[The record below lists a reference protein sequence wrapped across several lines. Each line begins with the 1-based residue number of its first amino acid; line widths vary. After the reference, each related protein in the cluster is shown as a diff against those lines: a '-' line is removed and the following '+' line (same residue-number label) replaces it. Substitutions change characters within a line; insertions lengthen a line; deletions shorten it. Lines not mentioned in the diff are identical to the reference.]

1 MNLPNKLT
9 VLRIILVPFMVAAML
24 IEFPFHYLV
33 AGLIFGAASL
43 TDYFDGKIARERNL
57 ITDFGK
63 FADPIADKIL
73 VISALV
79 CFLAKGLCDPIII
92 LIVLFREFVVTSI
105 RLSAASSGK
114 VVAANM
120 WGKAK
125 TVSQIIAIVGVFVL
139 QVVLEIFEA
148 VFGHGVTA
156 YYIDIADTIRISGQ
170 ISALCN
176 VFYVIGEVML
186 WISVVFTIISGVKYV
201 IDNKD
206 AISDM

>member
-9 VLRIILVPFMVAAML
+9 VMRIVLVPFMVAAML
-24 IEFPFHYLV
+24 IDFPFHYLV

-57 ITDFGK
+57 ITNFGK

-73 VISALV
+73 VVSALV

-92 LIVLFREFVVTSI
+92 LIVLFREFVVTSV
-105 RLSAASSGK
+105 RLSAASNGT

-120 WGKAK
+120 WGKVK
-125 TVSQIIAIVGVFVL
+125 TVTQMIAIIAVFVF
-139 QVVLEIFEA
+139 QVALEVYA
-148 VFGHGVTA
+148 VINAPALAIEILEKLFF
-156 YYIDIADTIRISGQ
+156 IA
-170 ISALCN
+170 
-176 VFYVIGEVML
+176 GEVLM
-186 WISVVFTIISGVKYV
+186 WVSVVFTVISGLKYV
-201 IDNKD
+201 LDNKD

>member
-9 VLRIILVPFMVAAML
+9 VMRIILVPFMVASML
-24 IEFPFHYLV
+24 IEFPSHYLV

-57 ITDFGK
+57 ITNFGK

-73 VISALV
+73 VVSALV

-105 RLSAASSGK
+105 RLSAASNGT

-120 WGKAK
+120 WGKVK
-125 TVSQIIAIVGVFVL
+125 TVTQMIAIIAVFVF
-139 QVVLEIFEA
+139 QVALEVYA
-148 VFGHGVTA
+148 VFPYMPQLAVQMMENIFFVA
-156 YYIDIADTIRISGQ
+156 
-170 ISALCN
+170 
-176 VFYVIGEVML
+176 GEVLM
-186 WISVVFTIISGVKYV
+186 WISVVFTVISGLIYV
-201 IDNKD
+201 LDNKE
-206 AISDM
+206 AIADK

>member
-9 VLRIILVPFMVAAML
+9 VMRIILVPFMVASML

-57 ITDFGK
+57 ITNFGK

-73 VISALV
+73 VVSALV

-105 RLSAASSGK
+105 RLSAASNGT

-120 WGKAK
+120 WGKVK
-125 TVSQIIAIVGVFVL
+125 TVTQMIAIIAVFVF
-139 QVVLEIFEA
+139 QVALEVYA
-148 VFGHGVTA
+148 VFPYMPQHAVQMMENIFFVA
-156 YYIDIADTIRISGQ
+156 
-170 ISALCN
+170 
-176 VFYVIGEVML
+176 GEVLM
-186 WISVVFTIISGVKYV
+186 WISVVFTVISGLIYV
-201 IDNKD
+201 LDNKE
-206 AISDM
+206 AIADK

>member
-24 IEFPFHYLV
+24 IPFPFHYLV

-57 ITDFGK
+57 ITNFGK

-73 VISALV
+73 VVSALV
-79 CFLAKGLCDPIII
+79 CFLANGLCDPIII

-105 RLSAASSGK
+105 RLSAASQGT

-120 WGKAK
+120 WGKVK
-125 TVSQIIAIVGVFVL
+125 TVTQMIAIIAVFVF
-139 QVVLEIFEA
+139 QVALEVYAIFPYAPQLAIQMMEN
-148 VFGHGVTA
+148 
-156 YYIDIADTIRISGQ
+156 I
-170 ISALCN
+170 
-176 VFYVIGEVML
+176 FYVVGEVMM
-186 WISVVFTIISGVKYV
+186 WISVVFAVISGVKYV
-201 IDNKD
+201 LDNKD
-206 AISDM
+206 AISEM

>member
-24 IEFPFHYLV
+24 IDFPFHYLV
-33 AGLIFGAASL
+33 AGLIFGAASI

-57 ITDFGK
+57 ITNFGK

-92 LIVLFREFVVTSI
+92 LIVLFREFVVTSV
-105 RLSAASSGK
+105 RLSAASQGK
-114 VVAANM
+114 VVAANI

-125 TVSQIIAIVGVFVL
+125 TVSQIIAIIGVFVL
-139 QVVLEIFEA
+139 QILLGIFEQYLLIN
-148 VFGHGVTA
+148 FDYYNLA
-156 YYIDIADTIRISGQ
+156 YIFYIA
-170 ISALCN
+170 
-176 VFYVIGEVML
+176 GEVMM
-186 WISVVFTIISGVKYV
+186 WISVLFAVISGVKYV
-201 IDNKD
+201 LDNKD
-206 AISDM
+206 TISEM

>member
-9 VLRIILVPFMVAAML
+9 ILRIIFVPFMVAAML

-33 AGLIFGAASL
+33 AGIIFGAASL
-43 TDYFDGKIARERNL
+43 TDYFDGKIARSRNL
-57 ITDFGK
+57 ITNFGK

-92 LIVLFREFVVTSI
+92 IIVLFREFVVTSV
-105 RLSAASSGK
+105 RLSAASQGK

-125 TVSQIIAIVGVFVL
+125 TVSQIIAIVCVFVL
-139 QVVLEIFEA
+139 QVILELLAHFESSLSLM
-148 VFGHGVTA
+148 
-156 YYIDIADTIRISGQ
+156 ILQ
-170 ISALCN
+170 ISSYFRYAILEG
-176 VFYVIGEVML
+176 VFFYIGEVML
-186 WISVVFTIISGVKYV
+186 WISVVFAVISGVKYV
-201 IDNKD
+201 LDNKD
-206 AISDM
+206 AISQM

>member
-9 VLRIILVPFMVAAML
+9 VMRIILVPFMVASML

-57 ITDFGK
+57 ITNFGK

-73 VISALV
+73 VVSALV

-105 RLSAASSGK
+105 RLSAASNGT

-120 WGKAK
+120 WGKVK
-125 TVSQIIAIVGVFVL
+125 TVTQMIAIIAVFVF
-139 QVVLEIFEA
+139 QVALEVNA
-148 VFGHGVTA
+148 VFPYMPQLAVQKMENIFFVA
-156 YYIDIADTIRISGQ
+156 
-170 ISALCN
+170 
-176 VFYVIGEVML
+176 GEVLM
-186 WISVVFTIISGVKYV
+186 WISVVFTVISGLIYV
-201 IDNKD
+201 LDNKE
-206 AISDM
+206 AIADK

>member
-9 VLRIILVPFMVAAML
+9 VLRILIVPFMVATLL
-24 IEFPFHYLV
+24 IDFPFHMFVSGVL
-33 AGLIFGAASL
+33 FGIASL

-79 CFLAKGLCDPIII
+79 CFLSLGLCDPVI
-92 LIVLFREFVVTSI
+92 LIIVLFREFVVTSI
-105 RLSAASSGK
+105 RLCAASSGK

-125 TVSQIIAIVGVFVL
+125 TVSQIIAIVGVFVF
-139 QVVLEIFEA
+139 QFALEIVSLF
-148 VFGHGVTA
+148 T
-156 YYIDIADTIRISGQ
+156 DPST
-170 ISALCN
+170 SAIYPSLESA
-176 VFYVIGEVML
+176 FYFVGELML
-186 WISVVFTIISGVKYV
+186 WISVIFAVISGLKYV
-201 IDNKD
+201 LDNKSVI
-206 AISDM
+206 AQM

>member
-33 AGLIFGAASL
+33 AGLIFGVASI
-43 TDYFDGKIARERNL
+43 TDYFDGKIARSRNL

-79 CFLAKGLCDPIII
+79 CFLARGLCDPIII
-92 LIVLFREFVVTSI
+92 IIVLFREFVVTSI

-120 WGKAK
+120 WGKVK
-125 TVSQIIAIVGVFVL
+125 TVTQMIAIIAVFVF
-139 QVVLEIFEA
+139 QVALEVYTVFPYAPELAIQMMENIFF
-148 VFGHGVTA
+148 VV
-156 YYIDIADTIRISGQ
+156 
-170 ISALCN
+170 
-176 VFYVIGEVML
+176 GEVLL
-186 WISVVFTIISGVKYV
+186 WISVVFTVISGVKYV

>member
-24 IEFPFHYLV
+24 LDFQYHYLV
-33 AGLIFGAASL
+33 AGLIFGAASI

-79 CFLAKGLCDPIII
+79 CFLARGLCDPIII

-120 WGKAK
+120 WGKVK

-139 QVVLEIFEA
+139 QILLGIFEQYLLIN
-148 VFGHGVTA
+148 FD
-156 YYIDIADTIRISGQ
+156 YYKLASIFFVS
-170 ISALCN
+170 
-176 VFYVIGEVML
+176 GEVMM
-186 WISVVFTIISGVKYV
+186 WISVLFTVISGVKYV
-201 IDNKD
+201 LDNKD
-206 AISDM
+206 AISEM

>member
-24 IEFPFHYLV
+24 IPFPFHYLV

-57 ITDFGK
+57 ITNFGK

-73 VISALV
+73 VVSALV
-79 CFLAKGLCDPIII
+79 CFLANGLCDPIII

-105 RLSAASSGK
+105 RLSAASQGT

-120 WGKAK
+120 WGKVK
-125 TVSQIIAIVGVFVL
+125 TVTQMIAIIAVFVF
-139 QVVLEIFEA
+139 QVALEVYAIFPYA
-148 VFGHGVTA
+148 PQL
-156 YYIDIADTIRISGQ
+156 TIQMMENI
-170 ISALCN
+170 
-176 VFYVIGEVML
+176 FYVVGEVMM
-186 WISVVFTIISGVKYV
+186 WISVVFAVISGVKYV
-201 IDNKD
+201 LDNKD
-206 AISDM
+206 AISEM

>member
-9 VLRIILVPFMVAAML
+9 ILRIILVPFMVVAML
-24 IEFPFHYLV
+24 WHFPYHYLV

-57 ITDFGK
+57 ITNFGK

-79 CFLAKGLCDPIII
+79 CFLAYGKCDPIII
-92 LIVLFREFVVTSI
+92 LIVLFREFVVTSV
-105 RLSAASSGK
+105 RLSAASQGK

-125 TVSQIIAIVGVFVL
+125 TVSQIIAIIGVFLVQIFNDIVSFSPYFSHQVMYKVNDICFIIDEVL
-139 QVVLEIFEA
+139 
-148 VFGHGVTA
+148 
-156 YYIDIADTIRISGQ
+156 
-170 ISALCN
+170 
-176 VFYVIGEVML
+176 L
-186 WISVVFTIISGVKYV
+186 WISVVFAVISGVKYV
-201 IDNKD
+201 LDNKD
-206 AISDM
+206 AISEM

>member
-9 VLRIILVPFMVAAML
+9 ILRIILVPFMVAAML
-24 IEFPFHYLV
+24 VKFPFHYLV

-57 ITDFGK
+57 ITNFGK

-73 VISALV
+73 VVSALV
-79 CFLAKGLCDPIII
+79 CFLADGMCDPIII
-92 LIVLFREFVVTSI
+92 LIVLFREFVVTSV
-105 RLSAASSGK
+105 RLSAASQGK

-139 QVVLEIFEA
+139 QTLHEILATYCANYDYFIWEQR
-148 VFGHGVTA
+148 F
-156 YYIDIADTIRISGQ
+156 YI
-170 ISALCN
+170 
-176 VFYVIGEVML
+176 IGEVML
-186 WISVVFTIISGVKYV
+186 WISVIFAVISGVKYV
-201 IDNKD
+201 LDNKD
-206 AISDM
+206 AISEM

>member
-9 VLRIILVPFMVAAML
+9 VMRIILVPFMVASML

-57 ITDFGK
+57 ITNFGK

-73 VISALV
+73 VVSALV

-105 RLSAASSGK
+105 RLSAASNGT

-120 WGKAK
+120 WGKVK
-125 TVSQIIAIVGVFVL
+125 TVTQMIAIIAVFVF
-139 QVVLEIFEA
+139 QVALEVNA
-148 VFGHGVTA
+148 VFPYMPQLAVQMMEN
-156 YYIDIADTIRISGQ
+156 IFFIA
-170 ISALCN
+170 
-176 VFYVIGEVML
+176 GEVLM
-186 WISVVFTIISGVKYV
+186 WISVVFTVISGLIYV
-201 IDNKD
+201 LDNKE
-206 AISDM
+206 AIADK

>member
-33 AGLIFGAASL
+33 AGLIFGLASI
-43 TDYFDGKIARERNL
+43 TDYFDGKIARSRNL

-79 CFLAKGLCDPIII
+79 CFLAQGMCDPIILI
-92 LIVLFREFVVTSI
+92 IVLFREFVVTSI

-120 WGKAK
+120 WGKVK
-125 TVSQIIAIVGVFVL
+125 TVTQMIAIIAVFVF
-139 QVVLEIFEA
+139 QVVLEVLSQFNSPS
-148 VFGHGVTA
+148 VTEFLNA
-156 YYIDIADTIRISGQ
+156 SPFYFYIA
-170 ISALCN
+170 
-176 VFYVIGEVML
+176 GEILL

-201 IDNKD
+201 FDNKD

>member
-9 VLRIILVPFMVAAML
+9 IMRIVLVPFMVASML
-24 IEFPFHYLV
+24 IDFPFHYLV

-57 ITDFGK
+57 ITNFGK

-73 VISALV
+73 VVSALV

-105 RLSAASSGK
+105 RLSAASNGT

-120 WGKAK
+120 WGKVK
-125 TVSQIIAIVGVFVL
+125 TVTQMIAIIAVFVFQVALDVYAVLSTPVVAIEILENIFFIVGEVL
-139 QVVLEIFEA
+139 
-148 VFGHGVTA
+148 
-156 YYIDIADTIRISGQ
+156 
-170 ISALCN
+170 
-176 VFYVIGEVML
+176 M
-186 WISVVFTIISGVKYV
+186 WISVVFTVISGLIYV
-201 IDNKD
+201 LDNKD
-206 AISDM
+206 AISDK

>member
-24 IEFPFHYLV
+24 LDFQYNYLV
-33 AGLIFGAASL
+33 AGLIFGAASI
-43 TDYFDGKIARERNL
+43 TDYFDGSIARKRNL

-79 CFLAKGLCDPIII
+79 CFLAKGLCDPIILI
-92 LIVLFREFVVTSI
+92 IVLFREFVVTSI

-120 WGKAK
+120 WGKVK
-125 TVSQIIAIVGVFVL
+125 TVTQMIAIICIFVL
-139 QVVLEIFEA
+139 QTSLQIFGQYILSNFDYHEI
-148 VFGHGVTA
+148 A
-156 YYIDIADTIRISGQ
+156 YIFFI
-170 ISALCN
+170 
-176 VFYVIGEVML
+176 IGEVLL
-186 WISVVFTIISGVKYV
+186 WISVVFTVISGVKYV

>member
-9 VLRIILVPFMVAAML
+9 VLRILLVPFMVACML
-24 IEFPFHYLV
+24 IDFPFHYLV

-57 ITDFGK
+57 ITNFGK

-79 CFLAKGLCDPIII
+79 CFLANGLCDPVII
-92 LIVLFREFVVTSI
+92 LIVLFREFVVTSV
-105 RLSAASSGK
+105 RLSAASQGK

-139 QVVLEIFEA
+139 QVALEVLEYLTSSLRLPILELSAYLKCSFLEG
-148 VFGHGVTA
+148 VFF
-156 YYIDIADTIRISGQ
+156 
-170 ISALCN
+170 N
-176 VFYVIGEVML
+176 IGEVML
-186 WISVVFTIISGVKYV
+186 WISVVFAVISGVKYV
-201 IDNKD
+201 LDNKD
-206 AISDM
+206 AISQM

>member
-1 MNLPNKLT
+1 M
-9 VLRIILVPFMVAAML
+9 
-24 IEFPFHYLV
+24 
-33 AGLIFGAASL
+33 
-43 TDYFDGKIARERNL
+43 
-57 ITDFGK
+57 
-63 FADPIADKIL
+63 
-73 VISALV
+73 
-79 CFLAKGLCDPIII
+79 
-92 LIVLFREFVVTSI
+92 
-105 RLSAASSGK
+105 
-114 VVAANM
+114 
-120 WGKAK
+120 
-125 TVSQIIAIVGVFVL
+125 L

-176 VFYVIGEVML
+176 VFYIIGEVML

>member
-9 VLRIILVPFMVAAML
+9 VMRIILVPFMVASML

-57 ITDFGK
+57 ITNFGK

-73 VISALV
+73 VVSALV

-105 RLSAASSGK
+105 RLSAASNGT

-120 WGKAK
+120 WGKVK
-125 TVSQIIAIVGVFVL
+125 TVTQMIAIIAVFVF
-139 QVVLEIFEA
+139 QVALEVYA
-148 VFGHGVTA
+148 VFPYMPQLAVQMMENIFFVA
-156 YYIDIADTIRISGQ
+156 
-170 ISALCN
+170 
-176 VFYVIGEVML
+176 GEVLM
-186 WISVVFTIISGVKYV
+186 WISVVFTVISGLIYV
-201 IDNKD
+201 LDNKE
-206 AISDM
+206 AIADK

>member
-9 VLRIILVPFMVAAML
+9 VMRIILVPFMVASML

-57 ITDFGK
+57 ITNFGK

-73 VISALV
+73 VVSALV

-105 RLSAASSGK
+105 RLSAASNGT

-120 WGKAK
+120 WGKVK
-125 TVSQIIAIVGVFVL
+125 TVTQMIAIIAVFVF
-139 QVVLEIFEA
+139 QVALEVNA
-148 VFGHGVTA
+148 VFPYMPQLAVQMMENIFFVA
-156 YYIDIADTIRISGQ
+156 
-170 ISALCN
+170 
-176 VFYVIGEVML
+176 GEVLM
-186 WISVVFTIISGVKYV
+186 WISVVFTVISGLIYV
-201 IDNKD
+201 LDNKE
-206 AISDM
+206 AIADK

>member
-9 VLRIILVPFMVAAML
+9 VLRILIVPFMVATLL
-24 IEFPFHYLV
+24 IDFPFHM
-33 AGLIFGAASL
+33 LISGVLFGIASL
-43 TDYFDGKIARERNL
+43 TDYFDGKIARKRNL

-79 CFLAKGLCDPIII
+79 CFLALQLCDPII
-92 LIVLFREFVVTSI
+92 LIIILFREFVVTSI
-105 RLSAASSGK
+105 RLSAASNGT

-120 WGKAK
+120 WGKVK
-125 TVSQIIAIVGVFVL
+125 TVSQMIAIIGIFVL
-139 QVVLEIFEA
+139 QILF
-148 VFGHGVTA
+148 
-156 YYIDIADTIRISGQ
+156 DILNTYCVDFSYFKWERNFFI
-170 ISALCN
+170 
-176 VFYVIGEVML
+176 IGEVLL

-201 IDNKD
+201 IDNKE

>member
-24 IEFPFHYLV
+24 LDFQYHYLV
-33 AGLIFGAASL
+33 AGLIFGAASI

-79 CFLAKGLCDPIII
+79 CFLARGLCDPIII

-120 WGKAK
+120 WGKVK

-139 QVVLEIFEA
+139 QILLGIFEQYLLIN
-148 VFGHGVTA
+148 FD
-156 YYIDIADTIRISGQ
+156 YYKLASIFFISGE
-170 ISALCN
+170 I
-176 VFYVIGEVML
+176 MM
-186 WISVVFTIISGVKYV
+186 WISVVFTVISGVKYV
-201 IDNKD
+201 LDNKD
-206 AISDM
+206 AISEM